1 VPIFLV
7 IGLADSGPYPTHEFI
22 MVVGAIMEAAV
33 SLSKRVGLLSGCYE
47 IPLWGK
53 PRNHGPLFS
62 ASG

>member
-1 VPIFLV
+1 
-7 IGLADSGPYPTHEFI
+7 